1 MPGVVALDDTGAHA
15 TLRIRA
21 ARVGDAGDV
30 ARLLAFLGYPC
41 SQSDAAE
48 RITTVLA
55 EPRQHLLVAER
66 DGEVCALVSVYA
78 LYSLAHGGE
87 LARIT
92 AMVVA
97 PEAQRCGIGRRLL
110 REAEGVARRTGIARI
125 EVTSNTRRG
134 EAHAFYRCCGYSDDS
149 ARFVKLLGD

>member
-1 MPGVVALDDTGAHA
+1 MAALEEA
-15 TLRIRA
+15 TLRIRG
-21 ARVGDAGDV
+21 ARVGDAADV
-30 ARLLAFLGYPC
+30 ARLLALLGYPC
-41 SQSDAAE
+41 SQGEAAE

-55 EPRQHLLVAER
+55 EPRQHLLLAER
-66 DGEVCALVSVYA
+66 DGEVCGLVSVYA
-78 LYSLAHGGE
+78 LYSLAHGAE

-92 AMVVA
+92 SMVVA

-110 REAEGVARRTGIARI
+110 REAEALARRTGIARI

-134 EAHAFYRCCGYSDDS
+134 EAHAFYRGCGYSDDS